1 MSESCPL
8 PTGRPSLLAQG
19 PLKMNSLFARIP
31 PKLSTSLL
39 PFLQQS
45 DHTLLGVSAAFRYG
59 TCGQRFWEAILT
71 CLIIIWRPRSVP
83 WPLRSRYTYAL
94 YVTGHW
100 GPWLQHPDHVFS
112 QELLTDHERASTPLG
127 DNWGPLILAAHALL
141 RLEIWCTTCG
151 GLILTAY
158 TDICQRRMAH
168 CSVCC
173 ARKGSQCSRAD
184 ITSICLTQ
192 DGLQVHFRQQ
202 VSQLPH
208 ESVVQGM
215 TILL

>member
-1 MSESCPL
+1 MYLFFSWTPL
-8 PTGRPSLLAQG
+8 QPSTA
-19 PLKMNSLFARIP
+19 F
-31 PKLSTSLL
+31 L
-39 PFLQQS
+39 PFLQHS
-45 DHTLLGVSAAFRYG
+45 DHALLVVSAAFRYG
-59 TCGQRFWEAILT
+59 TCGQRFWEAILNS
-71 CLIIIWRPRSVP
+71 LIIRWRPWSRP
-83 WPLRSRYTYAL
+83 WPLRSRYTYVL

-100 GPWLQHPDHVFS
+100 GPWLQQPDHVFS

-127 DNWGPLILAAHALL
+127 DNWGPQIIAAHDLL
-141 RLEIWCTTCG
+141 RLEIWCTSCG

-184 ITSICLTQ
+184 ITSISLTQ
-192 DGLQVHFRQQ
+192 DGLQLHFRLL

-208 ESVVQGM
+208 ESVVQGL